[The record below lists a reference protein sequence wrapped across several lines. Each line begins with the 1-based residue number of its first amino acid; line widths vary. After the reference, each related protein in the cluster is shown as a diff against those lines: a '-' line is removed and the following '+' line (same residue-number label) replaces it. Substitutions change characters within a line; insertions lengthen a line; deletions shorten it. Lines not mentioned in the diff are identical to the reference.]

1 MEFGEYDLQFIK
13 LRAQRLI
20 RRAGTQAVPLFDDTE
35 RPDPEVTAVIPT
47 RNEEQTIAMVVEE
60 CRRYA
65 GTVLVVDGRSTDA
78 TVEHARQAGALV
90 CYDDGRGKGSAL
102 SIAVAEVKTPICVF
116 IDADGSHDPID
127 IPLLVAPIKKGL
139 ADQVI
144 GSRLLGGSDEL
155 HGGGDEFLRL
165 TGSTFITYM
174 INLRFGA
181 RLSDSQNGFRAIRTT
196 VYKAIAPRSRH
207 TTIEME
213 LLMKALALGY
223 KVEEVPTHELA
234 RVAGY
239 SKISLARPATWF
251 SYGWCLVSGLCTKR
265 RSQA

>member
-1 MEFGEYDLQFIK
+1 MEFGEYDLQFIR

-20 RRAGTQAVPLFDDTE
+20 RRGGAEAEALHDGEDH
-35 RPDPEVTAVIPT
+35 PDPEVTAIIPT
-47 RNEEQTIAMVVEE
+47 RNEEQTVAMVVEE

-78 TVEHARQAGALV
+78 TVERARQAGAAV
-90 CYDDGRGKGSAL
+90 CFDDGRGKGSAL
-102 SIAVAEVKTPICVF
+102 SIAVGQVTTPICVF

-127 IPLLVAPIKKGL
+127 IPLLVAPIKRGQ
-139 ADQVI
+139 AEQVV

-181 RLSDSQNGFRAIRTT
+181 RLSDSQNGFRAIRTE
-196 VYKAIAPRSRH
+196 VYKEIAPRSRH

-213 LLMKALALGY
+213 LLMKTLALGY
-223 KVEEVPTHELA
+223 RVQEVPTHELPRA
-234 RVAGY
+234 AGY
-239 SKISLARPATWF
+239 SKISLAKPGTWF
-251 SYGWCLVSGLCTKR
+251 SYGFCLVSGLCTRKR
-265 RSQA
+265 KRT